1 MVSFPVVQ
9 SKLSS
14 GAGFS
19 QGETL
24 VFKAVRSLGG
34 SLWQVSHKGRR
45 FVIRSE
51 LALKVGARY
60 HTRVHRVG
68 TTATLRL
75 TPDLPGRSE
84 TPTGILIAPGSNEN
98 TLARTLFHAM
108 QSVGLKLSGAL
119 LTKAQAVFGRLKK
132 KDSTGATLIA
142 MLMDKGLEPDAGYV
156 DVLVDCL
163 DRRSSGHGR
172 QGPKKDGF
180 HRRITVAAIKDQLHL
195 QLKKLGENANLLS
208 LFNHIAAVRNNWV
221 VIPYQVSQNGDTIS
235 GTVRLRTG
243 KARGIDRVVLETT
256 GEEGLTDF
264 SMGWPPG
271 PKATLTVRSEDQHL
285 LMAFSRDRVELEE
298 KLRNL
303 NLIIDDN
310 KREKIDRFTQEE
322 LAPLRGVNELV

>member
-108 QSVGLKLSGAL
+108 QSVRSPSILVNQCGQPGMILQAPYGLDFSFIDL
-119 LTKAQAVFGRLKK
+119 
-132 KDSTGATLIA
+132 
-142 MLMDKGLEPDAGYV
+142 Y
-156 DVLVDCL
+156 
-163 DRRSSGHGR
+163 
-172 QGPKKDGF
+172 
-180 HRRITVAAIKDQLHL
+180 LHL
-195 QLKKLGENANLLS
+195 
-208 LFNHIAAVRNNWV
+208 
-221 VIPYQVSQNGDTIS
+221 
-235 GTVRLRTG
+235 
-243 KARGIDRVVLETT
+243 
-256 GEEGLTDF
+256 
-264 SMGWPPG
+264 
-271 PKATLTVRSEDQHL
+271 
-285 LMAFSRDRVELEE
+285 
-298 KLRNL
+298 
-303 NLIIDDN
+303 
-310 KREKIDRFTQEE
+310 
-322 LAPLRGVNELV
+322 